1 MGNLPHI
8 ETRTHRVDKFP
19 SVVSTASSSSKVG
32 ITRIQLT
39 LKAKTPPDPMGP
51 TGTEMINSL
60 LADDWNRGSRG
71 PGMGARGGG
80 GESHALTDSVSVIVR
95 RRRGIVWRWEG
106 SCSVTA
112 ARRRPCGSAGQCALT
127 GAPAAGLRNATWA
140 RSSGPGVSVMTGRGR
155 GFQK

>member
-1 MGNLPHI
+1 MFWTLSAHQVIPTLNTDPQRTSQYKTTYLVFFFLTWSNILGNLPHI

-60 LADDWNRGSRG
+60 LADDWNPRL
-71 PGMGARGGG
+71 PGTRNG
-80 GESHALTDSVSVIVR
+80 GEGGVDSLTR
-95 RRRGIVWRWEG
+95 
-106 SCSVTA
+106 
-112 ARRRPCGSAGQCALT
+112 
-127 GAPAAGLRNATWA
+127 
-140 RSSGPGVSVMTGRGR
+140 
-155 GFQK
+155 